1 MFSCILRRGR
11 HPRASA
17 SCSPSRATSPLAR
30 KRFRVGLR
38 VLPLR
43 YFFLPFFFAPF
54 LAAFLA
60 AFFLATVHPP
70 LKVRRLICLAL
81 HLAAS
86 INHHVPQSRPYLS
99 RTSTRDW
106 CAQPATFHLSPP
118 GHTRPTFQLLGKQ
131 FPYKRLLSQHC
142 YHNKLSLSS
151 ACAANRQEEIAQ
163 SRKTFCARCLA
174 ARSPP

>member
-1 MFSCILRRGR
+1 LRLSR

-99 RTSTRDW
+99 RTPTRDW

-118 GHTRPTFQLLGKQ
+118 RHTRPTF
-131 FPYKRLLSQHC
+131 
-142 YHNKLSLSS
+142 NSLASNSLTS
-151 ACAANRQEEIAQ
+151 ACCHSTAITTSCPYLPHALRIVKRKSHNRAKLFAHAVWQRA
-163 SRKTFCARCLA
+163 
-174 ARSPP
+174 